1 MSAGLPNETSIF
13 ERRTVGEIYEE
24 IRDVYRRYPQ
34 PWVIGYS
41 GGKDSTAV
49 LQLVWH
55 AIEELPPD
63 QRQKPIFVIASDTGV
78 ENPVIASHIRHTL
91 ELVNRASDRNRLPF
105 QARPVV
111 PTVSD
116 SFWVN
121 LIGRGYPAPTSRF
134 RWCTDRLKIKPID
147 RFIEEKVSQYGEVI
161 LVLGLR
167 ESESATR
174 KQLMSTYQVEDHL
187 LRRHASMP
195 GAYIYAPLAEFSA
208 SDVWR
213 YLQDVPSPWG
223 SDNDDLATLYN
234 RANAEE
240 RPMVIDTSTPPT
252 GRNRFGCWV
261 CTLTEQD
268 ASMEALIETGEAWM
282 RPLLKFREWLNRT
295 TVPENKR
302 EYRDIRGRDGR
313 VILKKDGTP
322 AARTYK
328 LKYSKYMLE
337 RVLQIQQDVR
347 QEGPDP
353 NLVLISEHE
362 LFEVR
367 RIWRTERQDWEDSVP
382 RIFREITGHDL
393 EWPADDDTPFDA
405 EHKALLSSIC
415 REHDVPFELV
425 ARMLEAERQMK
436 GMARRAGIY
445 KALGAEL
452 AREWRSEAEILNE
465 KPLQLKLDLS

>member
-1 MSAGLPNETSIF
+1 
-13 ERRTVGEIYEE
+13 
-24 IRDVYRRYPQ
+24 
-34 PWVIGYS
+34 
-41 GGKDSTAV
+41 
-49 LQLVWH
+49 
-55 AIEELPPD
+55 
-63 QRQKPIFVIASDTGV
+63 
-78 ENPVIASHIRHTL
+78 
-91 ELVNRASDRNRLPF
+91 
-105 QARPVV
+105 
-111 PTVSD
+111 
-116 SFWVN
+116 
-121 LIGRGYPAPTSRF
+121 
-134 RWCTDRLKIKPID
+134 
-147 RFIEEKVSQYGEVI
+147 
-161 LVLGLR
+161 
-167 ESESATR
+167 
-174 KQLMSTYQVEDHL
+174 
-187 LRRHASMP
+187 MP

-223 SDNDDLATLYN
+223 SDNDDLASLYN

-362 LFEVR
+362 LFEIR

-382 RIFREITGHDL
+382 RIFRKITDHDL
-393 EWPADDDTPFDA
+393 KWPADDDAPFDA

-452 AREWRSEAEILNE
+452 AREWRSEKEILNE